1 MDNEKLRIVFERAD
15 AVLSAYIHTKTDGK
29 ADLSKCCR
37 GYKGTPVYADQLMGR
52 CNRNGFY
59 CWVEL
64 DGKDY
69 GASCDDLG
77 VLLPEEYEEILNMFR
92 ERYPVASL

>member
-15 AVLSAYIHTKTDGK
+15 AVLSSHIYVKTNGK

-37 GYKGTPVYADQLMGR
+37 DYRKTPVYADNLLGR
-52 CNRNGFY
+52 CRRHGFY

-64 DGKDY
+64 DGVDY
-69 GASCDDLG
+69 GASYDDRG
-77 VLLPEEYEEILNMFR
+77 VLLPEEYEEVLRMFR
-92 ERYPVASL
+92 ERYLVE